1 MTEEGPRRRPHTY
14 TVAALLGV
22 FVAAVV
28 LAGISRLL
36 PGRLS
41 KLARRLFGGAKNE
54 QEEK

>member
-1 MTEEGPRRRPHTY
+1 MTEEGPRRRTHSY
-14 TVAALLGV
+14 TVAALLGI

>member
-1 MTEEGPRRRPHTY
+1 MAETRPQKGRMRTF

-28 LAGISRLL
+28 LAVLGRLL

-41 KLARRLFGGAKNE
+41 RLVKMPRGRE
-54 QEEK
+54 QT